1 MKKTKGGEAR
11 VGVCKAEHGS
21 IYVKGGLLM
30 GMKRLVQ
37 AFLCGTALFA
47 AATAGAAEIHGSSS
61 TQYQWFTDYLTGNK
75 QAEFG
80 EYLNLTVSKIDT
92 AGKLTLTGYGRLTQD
107 ILNGQGTNGRLYY
120 LYADYSNLYDKVD
133 IRLGRQFVN
142 SAAGTALVDG
152 GKIELKNVGPV
163 AFSVMGGRNVIF
175 NLDGEASSNKDFVW
189 GIGAYLNGFKGT
201 DAELSYFMKLDNA
214 GIARDQIGGSFKQY
228 LFNSLKVYTNARFD
242 LTSEVFSEVLAGVK
256 YYPSSDLVLTGE
268 WYQSY
273 PIFDNSSIYSV
284 FAVDRYQEGLFRADY
299 TINDKIGVNV
309 GYTRQSYA
317 ENGNTDVYEIG
328 TRIRPIEKV
337 QLNLSYDYQFGYSGK
352 LNGGAAE
359 IIYEPIKPLEL
370 AGGIHYDTYEY
381 DRATGR
387 ETARKYWLG
396 GKYKLAKNM
405 TATVRVEDNVNQQYS
420 NDWSG
425 RAAFKYDF

>member
-1 MKKTKGGEAR
+1 MALKR
-11 VGVCKAEHGS
+11 MFC
-21 IYVKGGLLM
+21 LLACISM
-30 GMKRLVQ
+30 
-37 AFLCGTALFA
+37 LFA
-47 AATAGAAEIHGSSS
+47 SSVAWSAEMHGSSS